1 MGLDSFFLCIQT
13 VAQTQQMI
21 SGKFGL
27 NCYYK
32 NIQMNERLNH

>member
-32 NIQMNERLNH
+32 NNPMKDG